1 MTKNKNKKKKLTER
15 EKNEQIA
22 RELESM
28 LKMMGKSLK
37 PNEKFLSFTKEELMN
52 ADLSHLYTKPD
63 PLDNPNSPEYFYNQL
78 SDNEKRYY
86 YELSE
91 VERIDEFLTMQDDII
106 AFSRKE
112 REKYLKALEKGEH
125 YQMKQ
130 YRF

>member
-1 MTKNKNKKKKLTER
+1 MTKKKKKKLTER
-15 EKNEQIA
+15 ERNEKTA
-22 RELESM
+22 KELESM

-52 ADLSHLYTKPD
+52 ADLSHIYEKTD

-86 YELSE
+86 YELTE
-91 VERIDEFLTMQDDII
+91 VERVEEFMGRIDEVI
-106 AFSRKE
+106 AFSNKE

>member
-1 MTKNKNKKKKLTER
+1 MTKKKKKKLTER
-15 EKNEQIA
+15 ERNEKTA
-22 RELESM
+22 KELESM

-37 PNEKFLSFTKEELMN
+37 TNEKFLSFTKEELMN
-52 ADLSHLYTKPD
+52 ADLSHIYEKPD

-86 YELSE
+86 YELTE
-91 VERIDEFLTMQDDII
+91 VERVEEFMGRIDEVI
-106 AFSRKE
+106 AFSNKE

>member
-1 MTKNKNKKKKLTER
+1 MTKKKKKRLTER
-15 EKNEQIA
+15 ERNEQIA
-22 RELESM
+22 KELESM

-37 PNEKFLSFTKEELMN
+37 PNEKFLSFTKEELMD
-52 ADLSHLYTKPD
+52 ADLSHLYEKPD

-91 VERIDEFLTMQDDII
+91 VERLEEFMGRIDEVI
-106 AFSRKE
+106 AFSNKE
-112 REKYLKALEKGEH
+112 REKYLKALDKGEH

>member
-1 MTKNKNKKKKLTER
+1 MTKKKKKRLTER

-22 RELESM
+22 KELESM
-28 LKMMGKSLK
+28 LKMVGKSLK
-37 PNEKFLSFTKEELMN
+37 PNEKFLSFTKEELIN
-52 ADLSHLYTKPD
+52 ADLSHLYEKPD

-86 YELSE
+86 YELTE
-91 VERIDEFLTMQDDII
+91 VERIEEFMGRIDEVI
-106 AFSRKE
+106 AFSNKE
-112 REKYLKALEKGEH
+112 REKYLKALDKGEH

>member
-1 MTKNKNKKKKLTER
+1 MTKNKKKKLTER
-15 EKNEQIA
+15 ERNEQIA
-22 RELESM
+22 KELESM

-37 PNEKFLSFTKEELMN
+37 PKEKFLSFTKEELIN
-52 ADLSHLYTKPD
+52 ADLSHLYEKPD

-78 SDNEKRYY
+78 SENEKRYY

-91 VERIDEFLTMQDDII
+91 VERLEEFMGRIDEVI
-106 AFSRKE
+106 AFSNKE
-112 REKYLKALEKGEH
+112 REKYLKALDKGEH

>member
-1 MTKNKNKKKKLTER
+1 MTKNNKKKLTER
-15 EKNEQIA
+15 ERNEQIA
-22 RELESM
+22 KELESM

-37 PNEKFLSFTKEELMN
+37 PDEKFLSFTKEELMD
-52 ADLSHLYTKPD
+52 ADLSHLYEKPD
-63 PLDNPNSPEYFYNQL
+63 PLKNPNSPEYFYNQL

-91 VERIDEFLTMQDDII
+91 VERIEEFLTMQDDII
-106 AFSRKE
+106 AFANKE
-112 REKYLKALEKGEH
+112 REKYLKALDKGEH

>member
-1 MTKNKNKKKKLTER
+1 MTKKKKKKLTER
-15 EKNEQIA
+15 ERNEQIA
-22 RELESM
+22 KELESM

-52 ADLSHLYTKPD
+52 ADLSHLYEKPD

-91 VERIDEFLTMQDDII
+91 VERIEEFLTMQDDII
-106 AFSRKE
+106 AFANKE
-112 REKYLKALEKGEH
+112 REKYLEALDKGEH

>member
-1 MTKNKNKKKKLTER
+1 MTKKKKKKLTER
-15 EKNEQIA
+15 ERNEKTA
-22 RELESM
+22 KELESM

-52 ADLSHLYTKPD
+52 ADLSHIYEKTD

-86 YELSE
+86 YELTE
-91 VERIDEFLTMQDDII
+91 VERIEEFMGRIDEVI
-106 AFSRKE
+106 AFSNKE

>member
-1 MTKNKNKKKKLTER
+1 MTKNKKKRLTER
-15 EKNEQIA
+15 ERNEQIA
-22 RELESM
+22 KELESM

-52 ADLSHLYTKPD
+52 ADLSHLYKKPD

-91 VERIDEFLTMQDDII
+91 VERIEEFMGRIDEVI
-106 AFSRKE
+106 AFSNKE
-112 REKYLKALEKGEH
+112 REKYLEALDKGEH

>member
-1 MTKNKNKKKKLTER
+1 MTNKKKKRLTER
-15 EKNEQIA
+15 ERNEQIA
-22 RELESM
+22 KELESM

-52 ADLSHLYTKPD
+52 ADLSHIYEKPD

-91 VERIDEFLTMQDDII
+91 VERLEEFMGRIDEVI
-106 AFSRKE
+106 AFSNKE
-112 REKYLKALEKGEH
+112 REKYLKALDRGEH

>member
-1 MTKNKNKKKKLTER
+1 MTNKKKKRLTER
-15 EKNEQIA
+15 ERNEQIA
-22 RELESM
+22 KELESM

-52 ADLSHLYTKPD
+52 ADLSHLYEKPD

-91 VERIDEFLTMQDDII
+91 VERLEEFMGRIDEVI
-106 AFSRKE
+106 AFSNKE
-112 REKYLKALEKGEH
+112 REKYLKALDRGEH

>member
-1 MTKNKNKKKKLTER
+1 MTKKKKKKLTER
-15 EKNEQIA
+15 ERNEKTA
-22 RELESM
+22 KELESM

-37 PNEKFLSFTKEELMN
+37 TNEKFLSFTKEELMN
-52 ADLSHLYTKPD
+52 ADLSHIYEKPD

-86 YELSE
+86 YELTE
-91 VERIDEFLTMQDDII
+91 VERIEEFMGRIDDVI
-106 AFSRKE
+106 AFSNKE

>member
-1 MTKNKNKKKKLTER
+1 MTKKKKRLTER
-15 EKNEQIA
+15 ERNEQIA
-22 RELESM
+22 KELESM

-37 PNEKFLSFTKEELMN
+37 PNEKFLSFTKEELMD
-52 ADLSHLYTKPD
+52 ADLSHLYEKPD

-91 VERIDEFLTMQDDII
+91 VERIEEFMGRIDEVI
-106 AFSRKE
+106 AFSNKE
-112 REKYLKALEKGEH
+112 REKYLKALDKGEH

>member
-1 MTKNKNKKKKLTER
+1 MTKKKKKKLTER
-15 EKNEQIA
+15 ERNEKTA
-22 RELESM
+22 KELESM

-37 PNEKFLSFTKEELMN
+37 TNEKFLSFTKEELMN
-52 ADLSHLYTKPD
+52 ADLSHIYEKSD

-86 YELSE
+86 YELTE
-91 VERIDEFLTMQDDII
+91 VERIEEFMGRIDDVI
-106 AFSRKE
+106 AFSNKE

>member
-1 MTKNKNKKKKLTER
+1 MTKNKKKKLTER
-15 EKNEQIA
+15 ERNEQIA
-22 RELESM
+22 KELESM

-52 ADLSHLYTKPD
+52 ADLSHLYEKPD

-91 VERIDEFLTMQDDII
+91 VERIEEFMGRIDEVI
-106 AFSRKE
+106 AFSNKE
-112 REKYLKALEKGEH
+112 REKYLKALDKGEH

>member
-1 MTKNKNKKKKLTER
+1 MTKNKKKKLTER
-15 EKNEQIA
+15 ERNEQIA
-22 RELESM
+22 KELESM

-52 ADLSHLYTKPD
+52 ADLSHLYEKPD

-78 SDNEKRYY
+78 SENEKRYY

-91 VERIDEFLTMQDDII
+91 VKRIEEFMGRIDEVI
-106 AFSRKE
+106 AFSNKE
-112 REKYLKALEKGEH
+112 REKYLKALDKGEH
-125 YQMKQ
+125 YQMQQ

>member
-1 MTKNKNKKKKLTER
+1 MTKNKKKKLTER
-15 EKNEQIA
+15 ERNEKIA
-22 RELESM
+22 KELESM

-37 PNEKFLSFTKEELMN
+37 PNEKFLSFTKEELMD
-52 ADLSHLYTKPD
+52 ADLSHIYEKPD

-86 YELSE
+86 YELTE
-91 VERIDEFLTMQDDII
+91 VERIEEFMGRIDEVI
-106 AFSRKE
+106 AFSNKE

>member
-1 MTKNKNKKKKLTER
+1 MTKKKKKRLTER
-15 EKNEQIA
+15 ERNEQIA
-22 RELESM
+22 KELESM

-37 PNEKFLSFTKEELMN
+37 PNEKFLSFTKEELMD
-52 ADLSHLYTKPD
+52 ADLSHLYEKPD

-91 VERIDEFLTMQDDII
+91 VERLEEFMGRIDEVIT
-106 AFSRKE
+106 FSNKE
-112 REKYLKALEKGEH
+112 REKYLKALDKGEH

>member
-1 MTKNKNKKKKLTER
+1 MTKKKKKRLTER
-15 EKNEQIA
+15 ERNEQIA
-22 RELESM
+22 KELESM

-37 PNEKFLSFTKEELMN
+37 PNEKFLSFTKEELMD
-52 ADLSHLYTKPD
+52 ADLSHLYEKPD
-63 PLDNPNSPEYFYNQL
+63 PLDNPNSPEYFYSQL

-91 VERIDEFLTMQDDII
+91 VERLEEFMGRIDEVI
-106 AFSRKE
+106 AFSNKE
-112 REKYLKALEKGEH
+112 REKYLKALNKGEH

>member
-1 MTKNKNKKKKLTER
+1 MTKKKKKKLTER
-15 EKNEQIA
+15 ERNEKTA
-22 RELESM
+22 KELESI

-37 PNEKFLSFTKEELMN
+37 TNEKFLSFTKEELMN
-52 ADLSHLYTKPD
+52 ADLSHIYEKSD

-86 YELSE
+86 YELTE
-91 VERIDEFLTMQDDII
+91 VERIEEFMGRIDDVI
-106 AFSRKE
+106 AFSNKE

>member
-1 MTKNKNKKKKLTER
+1 MTKKKKKKLTER
-15 EKNEQIA
+15 ERNEKTA
-22 RELESM
+22 KELESM

-52 ADLSHLYTKPD
+52 ADLSHIYEKHD

-86 YELSE
+86 YELTE
-91 VERIDEFLTMQDDII
+91 VERVEEFMGRIDEVI
-106 AFSRKE
+106 AFSNKE
-112 REKYLKALEKGEH
+112 REKYLKALDKGEH

>member
-1 MTKNKNKKKKLTER
+1 MTKKKKKRLTER
-15 EKNEQIA
+15 ERNEQIA
-22 RELESM
+22 KELESI

-37 PNEKFLSFTKEELMN
+37 PGEKFLSFTKEELMD
-52 ADLSHLYTKPD
+52 ADLSHLYEKPD

-91 VERIDEFLTMQDDII
+91 VERIEEFMGRIDEVI
-106 AFSRKE
+106 AFSNKE
-112 REKYLKALEKGEH
+112 REKYLKALDKGEH

>member
-1 MTKNKNKKKKLTER
+1 MTKNKKKKLTER
-15 EKNEQIA
+15 ERNEQIA
-22 RELESM
+22 KELESM

-37 PNEKFLSFTKEELMN
+37 PNEKFLSFTKEELMD
-52 ADLSHLYTKPD
+52 ADLSHLYEKPD

-91 VERIDEFLTMQDDII
+91 VERIEEFMGRIDEVI
-106 AFSRKE
+106 AFSNKE
-112 REKYLKALEKGEH
+112 REKYLKALDKGEH
-125 YQMKQ
+125 YQMQQ

>member
-1 MTKNKNKKKKLTER
+1 MTKKKKKKLTER
-15 EKNEQIA
+15 ERNEQIA
-22 RELESM
+22 KELESM

-37 PNEKFLSFTKEELMN
+37 PGEKFLSFTKEELMN
-52 ADLSHLYTKPD
+52 ADLSHLYKKPD

-91 VERIDEFLTMQDDII
+91 VERIEEFMGRIDEVI
-106 AFSRKE
+106 AFSNKE
-112 REKYLKALEKGEH
+112 REKYLKALDKGEH

>member
-1 MTKNKNKKKKLTER
+1 MTKKKKKRLTER
-15 EKNEQIA
+15 ERNEQIA
-22 RELESM
+22 KELESM

-37 PNEKFLSFTKEELMN
+37 PNEKFLSFTKEELMD
-52 ADLSHLYTKPD
+52 ADLSHIYEKPD

-86 YELSE
+86 YELTE
-91 VERIDEFLTMQDDII
+91 VERIEEFMGRIDEVI
-106 AFSRKE
+106 AFSNKE

>member
-1 MTKNKNKKKKLTER
+1 MTKNKKKKLTER
-15 EKNEQIA
+15 ERNEQIA
-22 RELESM
+22 KELESM

-37 PNEKFLSFTKEELMN
+37 PNEKFLSFTKEELMD
-52 ADLSHLYTKPD
+52 ADLSHLYEKSD

-91 VERIDEFLTMQDDII
+91 VERIEEFLTMQDDII
-106 AFSRKE
+106 AFANKE
-112 REKYLKALEKGEH
+112 REKYLKALDKGEH

>member
-1 MTKNKNKKKKLTER
+1 MTKNKKKKLTER
-15 EKNEQIA
+15 ERNEQIA
-22 RELESM
+22 KELESM

-52 ADLSHLYTKPD
+52 ADLSHLYEKPD

-78 SDNEKRYY
+78 SENEKRYY

-91 VERIDEFLTMQDDII
+91 VERIEEFMGRIDEVI
-106 AFSRKE
+106 AFSNKE
-112 REKYLKALEKGEH
+112 REKYLKALDKGEH
-125 YQMKQ
+125 YQMQQ

>member
-1 MTKNKNKKKKLTER
+1 MTKKKKLTER

-22 RELESM
+22 KELESM

-37 PNEKFLSFTKEELMN
+37 PDEKFLSFTKEELMN
-52 ADLSHLYTKPD
+52 ADLSHLYAKPD

-86 YELSE
+86 YELTE
-91 VERIDEFLTMQDDII
+91 VERLDEFLTMQDDII
-106 AFSRKE
+106 AFANKE
-112 REKYLKALEKGEH
+112 REKYLKALDKGEH

>member
-1 MTKNKNKKKKLTER
+1 MTKKKKKRLTER
-15 EKNEQIA
+15 ERNEQIA
-22 RELESM
+22 KELESM

-37 PNEKFLSFTKEELMN
+37 PNEKFLSFTKEELMD
-52 ADLSHLYTKPD
+52 ADLSHLYEKPD

-86 YELSE
+86 YELTE
-91 VERIDEFLTMQDDII
+91 VERLEEFMGRIDEVI
-106 AFSRKE
+106 AFSNKE
-112 REKYLKALEKGEH
+112 REKYLKALDKGEH

>member
-1 MTKNKNKKKKLTER
+1 MTKNKKKKLTER
-15 EKNEQIA
+15 ERNEKIA
-22 RELESM
+22 KELESI

-37 PNEKFLSFTKEELMN
+37 PNEKFLSFTKEELMD
-52 ADLSHLYTKPD
+52 ADLSHIYEKPD

-86 YELSE
+86 YELTE
-91 VERIDEFLTMQDDII
+91 VERIEEFMGRIDEVI
-106 AFSRKE
+106 AFSNKE

>member
-1 MTKNKNKKKKLTER
+1 MTKKKKKRLTER
-15 EKNEQIA
+15 ERNEQIA
-22 RELESM
+22 KELEAM

-37 PNEKFLSFTKEELMN
+37 PDEKFLSFTKEELMD
-52 ADLSHLYTKPD
+52 ADLSHLYEKPD
-63 PLDNPNSPEYFYNQL
+63 PLNNPNSPEYFYNQL

-91 VERIDEFLTMQDDII
+91 VERLEEFMGRIDEVI
-106 AFSRKE
+106 AFSNKE
-112 REKYLKALEKGEH
+112 REKYLKALDKGEH

>member
-1 MTKNKNKKKKLTER
+1 MTKNKKKKLTER
-15 EKNEQIA
+15 ERNEQIA
-22 RELESM
+22 KELESM

-37 PNEKFLSFTKEELMN
+37 PHEKFLSFTKEELIN
-52 ADLSHLYTKPD
+52 ADLSHLYEKPD

-86 YELSE
+86 YELTE
-91 VERIDEFLTMQDDII
+91 VERIEEFMGRIDEVI
-106 AFSRKE
+106 AFSNKE
-112 REKYLKALEKGEH
+112 REKYLKALDKGEH